1 MMREAM
7 TRGITIMMSRRMNA
21 CPKGSSITAVLTP
34 LISGITGPRRAPST
48 RPMRIFVWSCTQ
60 RS

>member
-1 MMREAM
+1 M